1 MIALK
6 WQSPNFI
13 VIRFVGFEN
22 QLCHVA
28 QRASVA
34 TEEGIEL
41 LRGQHR
47 VVTGQA
53 DEGLA

>member
-34 TEEGIEL
+34 AEEGIEL

-47 VVTGQA
+47 VATGQA

>member
-22 QLCHVA
+22 QLCHIA
-28 QRASVA
+28 QSSSVA
-34 TEEGIEL
+34 AEEGIEL

-47 VVTGQA
+47 VVTGKA